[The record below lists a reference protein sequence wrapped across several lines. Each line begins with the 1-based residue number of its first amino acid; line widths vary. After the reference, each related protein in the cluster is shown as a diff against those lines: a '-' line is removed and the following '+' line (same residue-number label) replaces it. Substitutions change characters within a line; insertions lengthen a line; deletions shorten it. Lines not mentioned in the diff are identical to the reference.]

1 MKIKINPLYS
11 IMVLLIGVC
20 IYVATL
26 TSYGYLG
33 LQNYFTN
40 EFVFAFAIVL
50 LCMILYQVR
59 TLCVSGCLLYY
70 CLILIALVSE
80 LINGRSHTLNLFVM
94 LVCMPLL
101 IVLPHKC
108 FRLLIY
114 ACLVAQ
120 CLFFVQ
126 LGNTN
131 YFNSYAMTAALFA
144 LEILSFM
151 ALEGSWK
158 LWKLLGL
165 YFLSIA
171 LLLVLGSRAAL
182 LAYAAAGFLL
192 IISSLH
198 HLKKNR
204 LFALIVIAVVFAVA
218 LWTYFDELHNFLF
231 SKWAIEGIES
241 TDITSGRLEMWE
253 QVLENHITLWGHK
266 ETFVMD
272 TFYHEDTHNIFI
284 QMIVKY
290 GMSAVVVF
298 LLWCVDL
305 IRRIRNIS
313 GKAKIYF
320 IVVFSFYLFTGMFE
334 NVLFLDCKV
343 FLITFIFIVN
353 LAWLYKVSGSTNTSE
368 TPDIFERSNK

>member
-1 MKIKINPLYS
+1 
-11 IMVLLIGVC
+11 MVLLIGVC

-50 LCMILYQVR
+50 LCMMLYRVK
-59 TLCVSGCLLYY
+59 TLSVSGYLLYY
-70 CLILIALVSE
+70 CLILLALVSE
-80 LINGRSHTLNLFVM
+80 LINGRSHVLNLFVM
-94 LVCMPLL
+94 ILCMPML

-108 FRLLIY
+108 FRFLIG
-114 ACLVAQ
+114 ACLIAQ

-126 LGNTN
+126 LGSTN

-144 LEILSFM
+144 LEILLII
-151 ALEGSWK
+151 ALGRNWK
-158 LWKLLGL
+158 LWRLLVL
-165 YFLSIA
+165 YFLGIA
-171 LLLVLGSRAAL
+171 LLLVLGSRTAL
-182 LAYAAAGFLL
+182 VAYAVAGFLL
-192 IISSLH
+192 IVSSLH

-204 LFALIVIAVVFAVA
+204 LFALIVVAVVFTGA

-231 SKWAIEGIES
+231 SKWAIEGVIS

-253 QVLENHITLWGHK
+253 SVLQNHITWWGHK

-272 TFYHEDTHNIFI
+272 TFRHEDTHSILI
-284 QMIVKY
+284 QMIAKY
-290 GMSAVVVF
+290 GMATVMIF

-313 GKAKIYF
+313 GKAKVYF
-320 IVVFSFYLFTGMFE
+320 TIVFSFYLLAGMFE
-334 NVLFLDCKV
+334 NVLFVDCKV

-353 LAWLYKVSGSTNTSE
+353 LAWLYKISGPTRATV